1 MTFWTDKHPPIAQ
14 SLAQSLGLGLSLHMI
29 DARLSLGRWTLT
41 GYTDPVLHLQTHALI
56 DTVAGRGRIIGD
68 KFMTTSARQLISNK
82 GYEMYSVS
90 PDTMVYDAIKLMT
103 EAKVGALLVM
113 EDSRLT
119 GIVSER
125 DYTRKIILETRS
137 SRETPVR
144 DIMTSDVLT
153 VTPDQSI
160 EDCMKI
166 MSEYHIRHLPVAEN
180 GKPIGVLSVM
190 DVVKNI
196 ISEKEFIIEQLE
208 LYISG

>member
-1 MTFWTDKHPPIAQ
+1 
-14 SLAQSLGLGLSLHMI
+14 
-29 DARLSLGRWTLT
+29 
-41 GYTDPVLHLQTHALI
+41 
-56 DTVAGRGRIIGD
+56 
-68 KFMTTSARQLISNK
+68 MTTSARQLISNK

-113 EDSRLT
+113 EDSKMV
-119 GIVSER
+119 GIISER
-125 DYTRKIILETRS
+125 DYTRKIILETRL

-153 VTPDQSI
+153 VAHDQSI

-166 MSEYHIRHLPVAEN
+166 MSEYHIRHLPVAEDGN
-180 GKPIGVLSVM
+180 PIGMLSVM

-196 ISEKEFIIEQLE
+196 ISEKDILIDQLE
-208 LYISG
+208 HYISG